1 MKPSLGWTFWSRA
14 DLRRIDKQLKAGA
27 QEVRDELGFLLLHQ
41 AFADRFFP
49 GTSVLQ
55 TRLRYVLFVP
65 WIYWKVRAG
74 KRRRGVEELISI
86 EQVDLARRLKM
97 AERVD
102 VIGGNKVL
110 EVAVQPPEHIYWNA
124 LKIVGCAKRHLSA
137 CSTQSDFAN

>member
-55 TRLRYVLFVP
+55 TRLRYALFVP
-65 WIYWKVRAG
+65 WQIRDLEARPRAARATVEERFKRAERNLVIRLRDAAHGVIGLRSERYEPAQPPSVIYWT
-74 KRRRGVEELISI
+74 
-86 EQVDLARRLKM
+86 
-97 AERVD
+97 
-102 VIGGNKVL
+102 
-110 EVAVQPPEHIYWNA
+110 A
-124 LKIVGCAKRHLSA
+124 L
-137 CSTQSDFAN
+137 